1 MPEILAAEEA
11 RAMAW
16 AMAEANDNQS
26 DAALLLGIPRQ
37 TFNYR
42 YRKLTRARATGNR
55 QIKDAAQRKNRKPP
69 AGKPDAADEAGKA

>member
-1 MPEILAAEEA
+1 MPNTEFSGRTLPEILAAEEA

-16 AMAEANDNQS
+16 AMREANENQS

-42 YRKLTRARATGNR
+42 YRKLMRMQN
-55 QIKDAAQRKNRKPP
+55 KSKNK
-69 AGKPDAADEAGKA
+69 EQL